1 MTLTVRIPVFETERL
16 TLREPRMSDVDAF
29 TAFLQSDRAAF
40 VGGGAHRTSIDCAR
54 AFGNMAGQWVLRGYG
69 PLVFTLRDGTPIGSG
84 GPWFPRTW
92 PEPEFGWTLWSGD
105 HEGHGYVTEAMT
117 CLRDWTFANTDLKT
131 LVSYIDPD
139 NHASQRVAQR
149 LGGYHD
155 PDAPPPDSDPIVIY
169 RFDASRVTA

>member
-1 MTLTVRIPVFETERL
+1 
-16 TLREPRMSDVDAF
+16 
-29 TAFLQSDRAAF
+29 
-40 VGGGAHRTSIDCAR
+40 
-54 AFGNMAGQWVLRGYG
+54 MAGQWVLRGYG

-92 PEPEFGWTLWSGD
+92 PEPEFGWTLWSGE

-117 CLRDWTFANTDLKT
+117 SLRDWTFAHTELKT

-149 LGGYHD
+149 LGGRHD
-155 PDAPPPDSDPIVIY
+155 PDAVAPDDDPIVIY
-169 RFDASRVTA
+169 RYDAPVTA